1 MRCVLIII
9 VVEDLVLKEIF
20 LLIFWF
26 VKLSK
31 EIVRID
37 INCLILVF
45 LDLKVGIMLI
55 LLDVGNYGNR
65 LLNLIINKYIELIIF
80 FNRVFEIFIL
90 IFVNCYMLGL

>member
-1 MRCVLIII
+1 MMCVLIII

-45 LDLKVGIMLI
+45 LDLKVEIMLI
-55 LLDVGNYGNR
+55 LLDVGNYGNG
-65 LLNLIINKYIELIIF
+65 LLNLIINKYIELII
-80 FNRVFEIFIL
+80 VKGIVVMIL
-90 IFVNCYMLGL
+90 IYFLYCWK